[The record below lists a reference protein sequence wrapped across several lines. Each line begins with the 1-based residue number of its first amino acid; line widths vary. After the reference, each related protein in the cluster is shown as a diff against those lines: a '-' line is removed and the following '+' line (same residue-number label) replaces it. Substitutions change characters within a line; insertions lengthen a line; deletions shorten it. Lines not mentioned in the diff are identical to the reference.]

1 LRENLTSKH
10 FKIKKSQV
18 IKNPERERERER
30 ERESLA
36 LKNTVVGMTCDPGDN
51 IYEKPKKVISKQ
63 CKPSLKNTN
72 NFKEQKQ
79 NDLVSFSSNN
89 SESARASHPL
99 QCPDFDI

>member
-1 LRENLTSKH
+1 
-10 FKIKKSQV
+10 
-18 IKNPERERERER
+18 
-30 ERESLA
+30 LA